1 MAIASLVVGAHP
13 ITAVYSGDTNFSS
26 STSPVFTQTVNTGAG
41 TATTVALAL
50 LPTVLPNTAL
60 FRTNLVYAAKVSPN
74 TASGLVVF
82 IDGTTVVGFA
92 PLNGAGVA
100 TFTINQLTMGRHS
113 ITAAYEGDSTYN
125 SNVSPTVVFYRS
137 PRPH

>member
-1 MAIASLVVGAHP
+1 M
-13 ITAVYSGDTNFSS
+13 
-26 STSPVFTQTVNTGAG
+26 
-41 TATTVALAL
+41 
-50 LPTVLPNTAL
+50 PNTAL